1 MKKKRAVALLLAV
14 LLCLTVLPFAGAAED
29 GRSKLPHEFTAGTP
43 VSAYANSNLVAVLM
57 QDGTLWASGL
67 HHGAY
72 YQPFT
77 RIAEDV
83 QSFSVGTSVLG
94 YIQKDGSFW
103 MADFNEIYGSKTFTK
118 MLDNAKT
125 AIINDRNALVLKNDG
140 TVWGWGSDL
149 TGEVFPIDV
158 HSLPSSILD
167 DDGWNIFI
175 TRPVQMMSDV
185 QEIAECYG
193 GAFFLKT
200 DGTLYG
206 IGTVD
211 GGLLCDTKFDNEYGT
226 TTPQKLLDKVK
237 HICTSTRACYV
248 IREDDSLWG
257 WGKLPWTTQKMPLK
271 LADQVK
277 DAVETDSTLAYV
289 TTSGDVWAYGNVLP
303 GCAGNAKSRA
313 KQTALTKVDKLFSG
327 IYVNQGLALRTDG
340 SLWAW
345 GSTGITDSGTDAPF
359 YDVYNYSEYGARL
372 TDYLQIAGP
381 NSVFSAKP
389 AVKPAA
395 TAAASPT
402 SAKVLVNGKQ
412 VAFDAYNIGGSNY
425 FKLRDIAMAL
435 NGTSKQFEVSWSGQ
449 SIGLQSGMAYTPVG
463 GELKTGKAK
472 AQTAKLSAFSIALD
486 GAPAEVTAYNIG
498 GSNYLRL
505 RDLGQ
510 LIDFGVDWDN
520 AAKLISIR
528 TDKGYTA

>member
-1 MKKKRAVALLLAV
+1 MKRAAALLLAV
-14 LLCLTVLPFAGAAED
+14 LLCLTALPFAGAAED
-29 GRSKLPHEFTAGTP
+29 GRGKLPQEFTAGTP
-43 VSAYANSNLVAVLM
+43 VSAYADGNLTVVLM

-67 HHGAY
+67 HHGIY

-77 RIAEDV
+77 KITEDV
-83 QSFSVGTSVLG
+83 QSFSVSTSVLG
-94 YIQKDGSFW
+94 YIKKDGSFW
-103 MADFNEIYGSKTFTK
+103 MADFNGIYGSKTFTK

-149 TGEVFPIDV
+149 TEDVFPIDV

-167 DDGWNIFI
+167 DDGWNIFV
-175 TRPVQMMSDV
+175 TQPVQMMSDV
-185 QEIAECYG
+185 QEIAECYE

-206 IGTVD
+206 IGTVNS
-211 GGLLCDTKFDNEYGT
+211 GLLCDTKFDNDYGT

-237 HICTSTRACYV
+237 HICASKRACYV

-257 WGKLPWTTQKMPLK
+257 WGKLPWTTQQMPLK
-271 LADQVK
+271 LADKVK
-277 DAVETDSTLAYV
+277 DAVETDRTLAYV
-289 TTSGDVWAYGNVLP
+289 TTSGDVWAYGDTLP
-303 GCAGNAKSRA
+303 GCAGNAKSNA
-313 KQTALTKVDKLFSG
+313 KQTALTKVDKLFGTTYSDH
-327 IYVNQGLALRTDG
+327 GLALRTDG

-345 GSTGITDSGTDAPF
+345 GHTGMTDSGTDAPF
-359 YDVYNYSEYGARL
+359 YNVYNSDEYGTQI

-381 NSVFSAKP
+381 DSTLSAKP

-412 VAFDAYNIGGSNY
+412 VAFDAYNIGNSNY
-425 FKLRDIAMAL
+425 FKLRDLAMAL
-435 NGTSKQFEVSWSGQ
+435 NGSEKQFAVSWAGQ
-449 SIGLQSGMAYTPVG
+449 SVSLQSGAAYTPVG

-472 AQTAKLSAFSIALD
+472 QQTAKLSAFSISLD

-510 LIDFGVDWDN
+510 LIDFGVDWDGT
-520 AAKLISIR
+520 AKLISIR
-528 TDKGYTA
+528 TDKGYAA